1 MLASRVR
8 TLGTAVG
15 MPSCRPAT
23 SRASR
28 RAITSHSATYKAV
41 CAIRSL
47 PADGDFQAALQR
59 LRNVQVYP
67 LAAADNPTSLEFIDL
82 TDTPLDLTPLAW
94 EDNIDFWRTLHA
106 IINDERLAEKFRP
119 MYGILKAL
127 GIDKGVP
134 FDPDAR
140 MTGILTRAARDGR
153 DQLLISAFAS
163 DRPDRIAWADRK
175 WEWAA
180 LIEDNGDFET
190 PTGPDLEARDRW
202 FAEAQGGSPAM
213 FRRKEGMGS
222 LYWLGILDAHGDYLD
237 GGATYKLTIPQP
249 VPGSLFWSI
258 TVYDATTRTVIQ
270 TDQDLAALR
279 SIVELSPDKLDPTT
293 PTWISTSGRHRRP
306 ATNNTGSRRHH
317 GVAGSATS
325 ASTALSVPPSTAPGN
340 PATSS
345 QPTERPSLAQ
355 RLAFARTSTLIGKS
369 ALTAASPGTRVG
381 QAINNVWAVALCLLR
396 LC

>member
-1 MLASRVR
+1 
-8 TLGTAVG
+8 
-15 MPSCRPAT
+15 
-23 SRASR
+23 
-28 RAITSHSATYKAV
+28 
-41 CAIRSL
+41 
-47 PADGDFQAALQR
+47 
-59 LRNVQVYP
+59 
-67 LAAADNPTSLEFIDL
+67 
-82 TDTPLDLTPLAW
+82 LAW

-222 LYWLGILDAHGDYLD
+222 LYWLGIIDAHGDYLD

-293 PTWISTSGRHRRP
+293 PNVDLYFGPTPPPGHEQHWIKTTPRRGWFSYFRIYGPQRAAFDGTWKSDDFQP
-306 ATNNTGSRRHH
+306 AN
-317 GVAGSATS
+317 
-325 ASTALSVPPSTAPGN
+325 
-340 PATSS
+340 
-345 QPTERPSLAQ
+345 
-355 RLAFARTSTLIGKS
+355 
-369 ALTAASPGTRVG
+369 
-381 QAINNVWAVALCLLR
+381 
-396 LC
+396 